1 MKPSFLILFVAFYCL
16 SPPTHN
22 SAFAATEVKENEA
35 STSVTIASAANFQ
48 LVLKNLIPIFER
60 ETGIQVK
67 ASYAST
73 GQLFAQIKNGA
84 PFDVFLS
91 ADVARADKLIELDLA
106 RGDSS
111 FIYAIGRLVVWSND
125 ESLNLSGN
133 SDRLPDL
140 DCQNRRFA
148 IANPK
153 LAPYGLA
160 AMQTLN
166 SMGLINR
173 CKRIIVG
180 QNVAQVMQFIVSRN
194 ISFGFVGMSQL
205 LALPAQKRK
214 NIWIVPPE
222 LYLPLEQKAVIISRS
237 ENKLAAAKFLQFLAS
252 SNAQEQIQQLGYAA
266 P

>member
-1 MKPSFLILFVAFYCL
+1 MLRLSRFTVCAFLLAVTFVPFH
-16 SPPTHN
+16 SN
-22 SAFAATEVKENEA
+22 A
-35 STSVTIASAANFQ
+35 SSKQQKHREVTIASAANFQ
-48 LVLKNLIPIFER
+48 LALKNLIPVFER
-60 ETGIQVK
+60 ETGIQAK

-73 GQLFAQIKNGA
+73 GQLLAQIKNGA

-91 ADVARADKLIELDLA
+91 ADVARANKLIELDLA

-125 ESLNLSGN
+125 EGLNLAGN
-133 SDRLPDL
+133 TDRFPNL

-166 SMGLINR
+166 SMELIDR
-173 CKRIIVG
+173 CKKIVIG
-180 QNVAQVMQFIVSRN
+180 QNVAQVMQFIASGN

-205 LALPAQKRK
+205 LALPTEKRK
-214 NIWIVPPE
+214 NMWIVPPE

-237 ENKLAAAKFLQFLAS
+237 ENTLAAAKFLQFLAS
-252 SNAQEQIQQLGYAA
+252 SNAQERIQKLGYAA